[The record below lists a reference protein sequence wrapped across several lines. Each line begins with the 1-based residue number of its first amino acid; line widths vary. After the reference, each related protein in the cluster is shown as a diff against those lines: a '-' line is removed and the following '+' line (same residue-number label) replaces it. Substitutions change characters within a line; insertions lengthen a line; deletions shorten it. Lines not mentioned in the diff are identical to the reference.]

1 MSTCCC
7 CFETYRRD
15 TNPALTCN
23 PCGHG
28 VCEPCLVNWRRC
40 GRSNSNTCPQC
51 RARII
56 STTVNRDLM
65 DTIEQLQA
73 NSPTPNVSHHVRHEI
88 TLDEGDKTNNNFVNL
103 KNTNGVQIRGL
114 IHDKSKFS
122 LNVLDNSCSM
132 DYEDGK
138 KVEIGVDG
146 EIRIKDGIMRWNEL
160 TQKIGAIADYNV
172 KRKMPS
178 AYYLL
183 NPSRVNQWVENKD
196 YIFIEP
202 DSDDCYEKL
211 KILKEQMTKETNIRG
226 STPLDKITRYI
237 KKSIV
242 EFVNKSET
250 PLDHIC
256 YNIITDGRP
265 DDKISFEK
273 ELRYLARN
281 FNILLTINLCTD
293 NQVYIDYYNNLDVKI
308 GTELGALD
316 VIDDF
321 KGEQLEVIKAGNS
334 FITYTYDIHV
344 CRMAGCNSVVA
355 DTLDEHQLS
364 VFHANKLV
372 KELLGSPSDLPH
384 WTERESYI
392 KKVGELNKKVY
403 NLYYGKHTDLID
415 INKLNNMIWF
425 YQLQKYFNDL
435 IPNYLQYDPSI
446 YLGTFVLIIL
456 CVFMF
461 F

>member
-1 MSTCCC
+1 MSNCCC

-28 VCEPCLVNWRRC
+28 VCKPCLLSWRRS

-51 RARII
+51 RARIT

-65 DTIEQLQA
+65 DTIEQLA
-73 NSPTPNVSHHVRHEI
+73 NSPTTANEVV
-88 TLDEGDKTNNNFVNL
+88 DEKNGVKTNNNLVNF
-103 KNTNGVQIRGL
+103 KNTNGIQRKGL
-114 IHDKSKFS
+114 IHCKSKFS
-122 LNVLDNSCSM
+122 VTILDNSCSM
-132 DYEDGK
+132 DEHDGK
-138 KVEIGVDG
+138 KVEIGKDG
-146 EIRIKDGIMRWNEL
+146 KIRIKNGISRWEEA
-160 TQKIGAIADYNV
+160 TQKICAIADYNV
-172 KRKMPS
+172 KRKMP
-178 AYYLL
+178 AVYYLL
-183 NPSRVNQWVENKD
+183 NPSRINQWVENID
-196 YIFIEP
+196 YVFIDP
-202 DSDDCYEKL
+202 DDCHAKL
-211 KILKEQMTKETNIRG
+211 KILKEEITKKTNIRG
-226 STPLDKITRYI
+226 STPLHKITRYV
-237 KKSIV
+237 KKSLA

-256 YNIITDGRP
+256 YNIITDGKPNDRTL
-265 DDKISFEK
+265 FER
-273 ELRYLARN
+273 ELRHLASN
-281 FNILLTINLCTD
+281 FNIFFTINLCTD
-293 NQVYIDYYNNLDVKI
+293 YQPDIDYYNVLDVNI
-308 GTELGALD
+308 GTELGGMD

-355 DTLDEHQLS
+355 DTIDEHPLS

-372 KELLGSPSDLPH
+372 KELLGSPADLPH

-403 NLYYGKHTDLID
+403 NLYYSKHTDLID

-435 IPNYLQYDPSI
+435 ISKHYNSLI

-456 CVFMF
+456 CVYKML
-461 F
+461 